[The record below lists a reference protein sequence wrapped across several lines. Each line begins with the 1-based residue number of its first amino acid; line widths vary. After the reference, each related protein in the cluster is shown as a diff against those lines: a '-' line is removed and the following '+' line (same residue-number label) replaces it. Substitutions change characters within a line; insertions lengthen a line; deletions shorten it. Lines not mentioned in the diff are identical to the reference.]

1 MLNLS
6 AKKRQTG
13 IEHSPN
19 GWMQAARIL
28 WGLIALLT
36 LTLFILGTPGR
47 FAQLSSTADWR
58 SLAGLGLSAGFYAGY
73 LLFFNYVL
81 ILTHIALAGLI
92 FIRRPDEWIALFV
105 AFTLVANGALF
116 PLQLMETPGF
126 LSPALWNILVSLI
139 TGIGLTTSV
148 ILLFFFPDGWFV
160 PRWTRWSA
168 VIWLVIILLSLFLP
182 ESPLSLYSLPRPVQI
197 SVLLFFSGCG
207 IYAQMHR
214 YESVS
219 SPTQRQQTKWALL
232 GLTAAVFGPLVFFL
246 SSAFAPATGG
256 PEVSNLLYQ
265 RVGVSFF
272 SFSLFIR
279 MAGITFLTAYLM
291 LFPITFAISILRY
304 RLWDIDI
311 LIRRTL
317 IYTALMVTLALIYF
331 VSVFVL
337 QGALVSLTGESR
349 SGPVTIISTLSIIAL
364 FTPLRYRIQNNIDRR
379 FYREKYDTEKTLAA
393 FSASLRDEVDLDSLN
408 KRLLSVVEST
418 MHPEHV
424 LLWLNPS
431 EDTKPRKEM
440 PQISDS
446 IE

>member
-1 MLNLS
+1 MLNIS
-6 AKKRQTG
+6 AQKHQDGLER
-13 IEHSPN
+13 SPN
-19 GWMQAARIL
+19 RWMQAVRVL
-28 WGLIALLT
+28 WGLVALLT

-47 FAQLSSTADWR
+47 FEQLSSTADWR
-58 SLAGLGLSAGFYAGY
+58 SLAGLGLSAGSYADY

-81 ILTHIALAGLI
+81 VLTHIALAGLI

-126 LSPALWNILVSLI
+126 LSPALWNFLVSLI
-139 TGIGLTTSV
+139 IAIGLTTSV
-148 ILLFFFPDGWFV
+148 ILLFFFPDGRFV
-160 PRWTRWSA
+160 PHWTRWLA
-168 VIWLVIILLSLFLP
+168 VIWLVIILLALFLP
-182 ESPLSLYSLPRPVQI
+182 ESSLSLYSLPRLVQI
-197 SVLLFFSGCG
+197 AVLLFFSGSG

-214 YESVS
+214 YENVS
-219 SPTQRQQTKWALL
+219 TPTQRQQTKWALL

-265 RVGVSFF
+265 RVGGSFF
-272 SFSLFIR
+272 SFSLLVR
-279 MAGITFLTAYLM
+279 MAGATLLTAYLM

-317 IYTALMVTLALIYF
+317 VYSVLMATLALIYF

-349 SGPVTIISTLSIIAL
+349 SGPVTIISTLSIVAL
-364 FTPLRYRIQNNIDRR
+364 FTPLRHRIQNNIDRR
-379 FYREKYDTEKTLAA
+379 FYREKHDTEKTLAA
-393 FSASLRDEVDLDSLN
+393 FSTSLRDEVDLDSLN
-408 KRLLSVVEST
+408 NRLLSVVENT

-431 EDTKPRKEM
+431 EDTRPREAIPLSESKE
-440 PQISDS
+440 
-446 IE
+446 